1 MKKNDFD
8 LELQVQNN
16 CPVFPFQLKM
26 ARVALLITIL
36 VVCMLGIEAKPLF
49 FGLLRQI
56 FGGNRRHYDDDYY
69 DDNDYRPSNKFNSFN
84 SINRPTYYGSSGYEA
99 PSPSPV
105 FTFGGEG
112 SHHGSSGFGGEGS
125 HGGGHHH
132 HHHDSGSSFGGF
144 SFGSGT
150 EGGGG
155 GHHHGGHHHHS

>member
-8 LELQVQNN
+8 LEIQVQNN

-69 DDNDYRPSNKFNSFN
+69 DDNDYRPSNSLNSFN
-84 SINRPTYYGSSGYEA
+84 RIYRPNYYGSSGYEA

-112 SHHGSSGFGGEGS
+112 SHHGSSGFGGEG
-125 HGGGHHH
+125 GHHH
-132 HHHDSGSSFGGF
+132 HHHDSGSSFGGI

-155 GHHHGGHHHHS
+155 GDHHHGGHHHHS